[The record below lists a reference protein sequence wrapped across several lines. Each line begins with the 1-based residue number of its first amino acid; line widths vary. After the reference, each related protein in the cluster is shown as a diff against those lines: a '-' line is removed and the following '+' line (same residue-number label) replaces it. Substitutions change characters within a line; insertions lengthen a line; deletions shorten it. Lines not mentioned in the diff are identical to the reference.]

1 MKAVSKE
8 QKMISR
14 VAAGKSKVS
23 KRTVP
28 CNEALS
34 RVLQLDLTKAMA
46 IVLARR
52 DELKTR
58 PLEIILT
65 GDSLCTACLFS
76 PGIVIKN
83 TLLRSVVNTVRQRA
97 FEIAEILPKATISMS
112 WLPGDQ
118 NSADLLSKLFSTP
131 SRR

>member
-1 MKAVSKE
+1 MKSVSKE

-23 KRTVP
+23 KRTVA

-34 RVLQLDLTKAMA
+34 WVLQLDLTKAMA

-52 DELKTR
+52 EELKAR

-65 GDSLCTACLFS
+65 GDSLCTAFLFS

-83 TLLRSVVNTVRQRA
+83 TLLRSIVNT
-97 FEIAEILPKATISMS
+97 TITIQS
-112 WLPGDQ
+112 
-118 NSADLLSKLFSTP
+118 
-131 SRR
+131 